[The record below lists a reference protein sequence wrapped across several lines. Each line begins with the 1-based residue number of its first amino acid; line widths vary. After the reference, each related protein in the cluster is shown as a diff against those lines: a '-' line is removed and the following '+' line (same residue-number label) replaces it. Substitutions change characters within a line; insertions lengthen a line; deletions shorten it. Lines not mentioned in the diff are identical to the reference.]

1 MFKHYNSDTFAIVD
15 GLELESNHH
24 IHSESLLMR
33 TGKVSCCRFYYNMA
47 APSNLNVSLQASR
60 KEPLWSDL
68 ELTVVETTG
77 NDFGACYPDKSSV
90 LEFYHLIAVHHYS

>member
-1 MFKHYNSDTFAIVD
+1 MKLNAQYLPIWASLAPFLAARITIGSCHNHLKLFKHYNSDTFAIVD

-60 KEPLWSDL
+60 KEPL
-68 ELTVVETTG
+68 
-77 NDFGACYPDKSSV
+77 
-90 LEFYHLIAVHHYS
+90 